1 MQISPIVENR
11 EVTRAPVRAV
21 GLWGALST
29 NMLNMVG
36 IGPFLT
42 IPLALSA
49 MDGPQAMIGWVLG
62 AALSVCDGMVW
73 AELGSAMPLEGGPYH
88 YLLQGFGPRNW
99 GRIFSFLFLW
109 QSILLGPLS
118 IASGA
123 VGFADYTRF
132 LVPGLHGGQMIA
144 VAIMVCLL
152 NTVLVYR
159 NIRSIARLSIAVAI
173 VVLVSIFWI
182 VFAGATHF
190 HTALAFDFP
199 PNAFHFSFG
208 YLAGLG
214 SATLIAAYDYGG
226 YYNVC
231 LIGAEVI
238 RPKRTIPHS
247 ILLAIAI
254 VAVLYLAMNLAIIG
268 VVPWR
273 EAMNSK
279 AIVAD
284 FMLSIYGAWAGKVI
298 AVLVLIASFG
308 SVFAVL
314 LGYSRIPYAAAC
326 EGRFFSA
333 FARLH
338 PRGGFP
344 YVSVVSIGLC
354 SALACFVSLEGL
366 ISALI
371 VSQTLLQFMGQCV
384 AVILLRR
391 KKSETDET
399 YRMPLF
405 PIPALLALC
414 GWTYIVVTS
423 GVRYIAMG
431 LILMLAGVLAYLAR
445 ARSSAEWPFGEVK
458 A

>member
-1 MQISPIVENR
+1 MQTSCAKVR
-11 EVTRAPVRAV
+11 ERVAPAPAKAV

-29 NMLNMVG
+29 NVLNMVG

-42 IPLALSA
+42 IPLALAA
-49 MDGPQAMIGWVLG
+49 MGGPQAMIGWILG

-88 YLLQGFGPRNW
+88 YLLQGFGPRGW
-99 GRIFSFLFLW
+99 GRVFSFLFLW

-123 VGFADYTRF
+123 VGFADYTKF
-132 LVPGLHGGQMIA
+132 LIPSLHGGQLIA
-144 VAIMVCLL
+144 VAILVCVL
-152 NTVLVYR
+152 NTFLVYR
-159 NIRSIARLSIAVAI
+159 NIRSIARLSIIVAV
-173 VVLVSIFWI
+173 VVFASMIWI

-190 HTALAFDFP
+190 HPALAFDFP
-199 PNAFHFSFG
+199 PNAFRFSTGF
-208 YLAGLG
+208 LAGLG

-231 LIGAEVI
+231 LIGAEVV
-238 RPKRTIPHS
+238 RPKVTIPRS
-247 ILLAIAI
+247 ILWAIAI
-254 VAVLYLAMNLAIIG
+254 VAVLYLVMNLAIIG

-273 EAMNSK
+273 EAMQSK

-284 FMLSIYGAWAGKVI
+284 FMDRIYGSWAGRLV
-298 AVLVLIASFG
+298 AVLILIASFG

-314 LGYSRIPYAAAC
+314 LGYSRIPYAAARD
-326 EGRFFSA
+326 GRFFSV

-344 YVSVVSIGLC
+344 HISVLALGVC
-354 SALACFVSLEGL
+354 SALACFISLGGL

-371 VSQTLLQFMGQCV
+371 VTQTLLQFMGQCV

-391 KKSETDET
+391 KRRETGGS

-405 PIPALLALC
+405 PLPALLALG

-423 GVRYIAMG
+423 GARYILMAFG
-431 LILMLAGVLAYLAR
+431 LMLTGVLVYLLR
-445 ARSSAEWPFGEVK
+445 ARKRFEWPFGGAE

>member
-1 MQISPIVENR
+1 MQTSRTGIE
-11 EVTRAPVRAV
+11 ERAMQTPMKAV

-29 NMLNMVG
+29 NILNMVG

-42 IPLALSA
+42 IPLALAA
-49 MDGPQAMIGWVLG
+49 MGGPQAMLGWILG

-88 YLLQGFGPRNW
+88 YLLQGFGPHSW
-99 GRIFSFLFLW
+99 GRAFSFLFLW

-123 VGFADYTRF
+123 VGFADYTKF
-132 LVPGLHGGQMIA
+132 LIPSLHGGQLIA
-144 VAIMVCLL
+144 VAILVCLV

-159 NIRSIARLSIAVAI
+159 NIRSIARISIIVAAVVFASMI
-173 VVLVSIFWI
+173 WI

-190 HTALAFDFP
+190 HPALAFDFP
-199 PNAFHFSFG
+199 PGAFRFSMGF
-208 YLAGLG
+208 LAGLG

-231 LIGAEVI
+231 LIGAEVV
-238 RPKRTIPHS
+238 RPKVTIPRS
-247 ILLAIAI
+247 ILWSIAI
-254 VAVLYLAMNLAIIG
+254 VSVLYLVMNLAIIG

-273 EAMNSK
+273 EAMQSK

-284 FMLSIYGAWAGKVI
+284 FMTAIYGSWAGRLV
-298 AVLVLIASFG
+298 AVLILVASFG

-326 EGRFFSA
+326 EGRFFSI

-344 YVSVVSIGLC
+344 YVSVLTLGAC
-354 SALACFVSLEGL
+354 SALACFISLGGL

-371 VSQTLLQFMGQCV
+371 VTQTLLQFMGQCV

-391 KKSETDET
+391 KRRETGEC
-399 YRMPLF
+399 YSMPFF
-405 PIPALLALC
+405 PLPALLALA

-423 GVRYIAMG
+423 GARYILMALG
-431 LILMLAGVLAYLAR
+431 LMLAGVLVYLMRAR
-445 ARSSAEWPFGEVK
+445 ARVEWPFGG
-458 A
+458 AAA